1 MIRPIRRRLRNH
13 FGLTARQVAVRSHR
27 PWYFQSV
34 LAVVYVLVG
43 FALAYW
49 ALHDSDAEH
58 MRWRLNQL
66 TLENAEL
73 QKKMIATQQE
83 LQVELA
89 TSNNLAKT
97 LTAQQ
102 DENIKLKEELVFYK
116 NMTGKR

>member
-1 MIRPIRRRLRNH
+1 M
-13 FGLTARQVAVRSHR
+13 TARQVAVRSRR
-27 PWYFQSV
+27 PWYFQGL
-34 LAVVYVLVG
+34 LAVTYVVVG
-43 FALAYW
+43 FGLAYW

-58 MRWRLNQL
+58 IRMRLKQV
-66 TLENAEL
+66 TAENLDL
-73 QKKMIATQQE
+73 QKKLIAAQRE

-116 NMTGKR
+116 NMTKH

>member
-13 FGLTARQVAVRSHR
+13 FGLTAKQVAVRSHR
-27 PWYFQSV
+27 PWYFQGV

-43 FALAYW
+43 FGLAYW
-49 ALHDSDAEH
+49 ALHDDDGEYVRQRLRQVTAE
-58 MRWRLNQL
+58 NI
-66 TLENAEL
+66 EL
-73 QKKMIATQQE
+73 QKKLIASQRE

-102 DENIKLKEELVFYK
+102 DEAIKLKEELVFYK
-116 NMTGKR
+116 NMTKR

>member
-13 FGLTARQVAVRSHR
+13 FGLTAKQVAVRSHR
-27 PWYFQSV
+27 PWYFQSM
-34 LAVVYVLVG
+34 LAVIYVIVG

-49 ALHDSDAEH
+49 VIHDDDAENV
-58 MRWRLNQL
+58 RLRLRQV
-66 TLENAEL
+66 TAENIEL
-73 QKKMIATQQE
+73 QKKLIASQRE

-102 DENIKLKEELVFYK
+102 DETIKLKEELVFYK
-116 NMTGKR
+116 NMTKR

>member
-13 FGLTARQVAVRSHR
+13 FGLTAKQVAVRSHR
-27 PWYFQSV
+27 PWYFQSM
-34 LAVVYVLVG
+34 LAVSYVLIG

-49 ALHDSDAEH
+49 VLHDDNGEYVRQHLQQVTAEN
-58 MRWRLNQL
+58 L
-66 TLENAEL
+66 EL
-73 QKKMIATQQE
+73 QKKLIASQRE

-89 TSNNLAKT
+89 TSNNLTKT

-116 NMTGKR
+116 KITRR

>member
-13 FGLTARQVAVRSHR
+13 FGLTAKQVAVRSHR
-27 PWYFQSV
+27 PWYFQGI
-34 LAVVYVLVG
+34 LAFITLLLG

-49 ALHDSDAEH
+49 ALYDDNSEYVRERLRQVTAE
-58 MRWRLNQL
+58 NI
-66 TLENAEL
+66 EL
-73 QKKMIATQQE
+73 QKKLISSQRE

-116 NMTGKR
+116 KITRR

>member
-27 PWYFQSV
+27 PWYFQGM
-34 LAVVYVLVG
+34 LAVCYVLVG

-49 ALHDSDAEH
+49 ALHDDDAEH
-58 MRWRLNQL
+58 IRWRLHQL
-66 TLENAEL
+66 TTENAEI
-73 QKKMIATQQE
+73 QKKLIAAQQE

-116 NMTGKR
+116 SMTKR

>member
-13 FGLTARQVAVRSHR
+13 FGLTARQVAIRSHR
-27 PWYFQSV
+27 PWYFQGV
-34 LAVVYVLVG
+34 LAVVYVILG

-49 ALHDSDAEH
+49 TLHDDDAELI
-58 MRWRLNQL
+58 RSRLSQL
-66 TLENAEL
+66 TNENIEL
-73 QKKMIATQQE
+73 QKKLIASQRE

-116 NMTGKR
+116 KVTKK